1 MFSYIKGVLEI
12 KNTNYVVIDVNGVG
26 FKIFMSQTAIDSLPE
41 IKEQVRIYTH
51 MQVREDDISLY
62 GFNTQE
68 ELRMF
73 ELLIGV
79 SGIGAKS
86 AIGMLAN
93 IEPSS
98 FALCVISDDYD
109 KLTKIPGIGKKTAQR
124 IVLELKDK
132 LKQENIETKIA
143 AKQIEQEVITNGK
156 QEEAISALK
165 VIGYN
170 KNQIDKAIETI
181 NINELS
187 VEEIIKLAL
196 KNLA

>member
-1 MFSYIKGVLEI
+1 MFSYIKGILEI
-12 KNTNYVVIDVNGVG
+12 KNTNYIVIDVNGVG
-26 FKIFMSQTAIDSLPE
+26 FKIYMSQTAIDNLKDT
-41 IKEQVRIYTH
+41 KEQIKIYTH

-86 AIGMLAN
+86 AIAMLAN

-132 LKQENIETKIA
+132 LKQESIETKIN
-143 AKQIEQEVITNGK
+143 AKQIQQEVNTNEK
-156 QEEAISALK
+156 QQEAISALK
-165 VIGYN
+165 VLGYS
-170 KNQIDKAIETI
+170 KNQIDKAIQTI
-181 NINELS
+181 NVNELS
-187 VEEIIKLAL
+187 VEEIIKIAL